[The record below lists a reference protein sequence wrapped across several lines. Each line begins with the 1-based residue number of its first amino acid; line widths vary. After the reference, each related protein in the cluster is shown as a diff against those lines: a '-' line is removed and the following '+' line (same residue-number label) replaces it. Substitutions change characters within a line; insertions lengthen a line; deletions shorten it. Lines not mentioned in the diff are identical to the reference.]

1 MLRIMTFSLVALLLA
16 AGAGCSEEQFNE
28 FFKVLDAVAPQLLA
42 VQADPASFP
51 PEDHPLRAPE
61 TGTVID
67 GPSKL
72 TGVWGRFTTHTSEDP
87 KTGAITVRETAT
99 ILEIDVA
106 DGTMI
111 QHQLSQCT
119 QGPNCL
125 FGDNAQRAIRLEF
138 TIAVASDNLL
148 VVRSGSGAGRGG
160 IIAGNGEPVF
170 DFTTLLSAVGRDD
183 QQFWILFTVQG
194 DFLNTQDGCCTPDE
208 IIAFNVE
215 NNNDPRLWVRIAP

>member
-1 MLRIMTFSLVALLLA
+1 MSRIMKYSLVTLLLTV
-16 AGAGCSEEQFNE
+16 GAGCSEEQFNDLL
-28 FFKVLDAVAPQLLA
+28 KALDAVSPQVLA
-42 VQADPASFP
+42 VQADPAGFP
-51 PEDHPLRAPE
+51 PENHPLRDPI

-67 GPSKL
+67 APSKL
-72 TGVWGRFTTHTSEDP
+72 TGVWGRFTVHSSEDP
-87 KTGAITVRETAT
+87 QTGAITVRETAT

-119 QGPNCL
+119 QGPNCD
-125 FGDNAQRAIRLEF
+125 FGDNAQRVVRLEF

-148 VVRSGSGAGRGG
+148 VVRSGSGKGRSG
-160 IIAGNGEPVF
+160 IIAENGEIVA
-170 DFTTLLSAVGRDD
+170 DFTTLLFAIGRDD
-183 QQFWILFTVQG
+183 QQFWTLFTVQG

-215 NNNDPRLWVRIAP
+215 NNNDPRLWVRMAP